1 LKQGGTFLLNCTWK
15 PEELDEKLPAAILP
29 KVASREMRGRWEDEG
44 RPDADA
50 RALQEAKRILS
61 KENQARFPAELDKVV
76 RSHFTGLVPG
86 DAHWYD

>member
-1 LKQGGTFLLNCTWK
+1 MRT
-15 PEELDEKLPAAILP
+15 AAILP

-50 RALQEAKRILS
+50 RALQEAKRILG
-61 KENQARFPAELDKVV
+61 KENPARFPAELDQAV